1 MSLCNQYFPIECKQ
15 CTKKRKHV
23 SDNHSMAEKIMVVF
37 DTVLLKKVFL
47 QSVEEVKKYTIAK
60 YKNKTK

>member
-1 MSLCNQYFPIECKQ
+1 
-15 CTKKRKHV
+15 
-23 SDNHSMAEKIMVVF
+23 MAEKIMVVF